1 MQTCH
6 EPKPGTYR
14 ELTKIVYVPRTEYI
28 FNTYRELVIFCDVRT
43 TNSRVRNVLHIRCRR
58 SSTVEVFKTYH
69 TTVQTSVMVL
79 DAESMH
85 FCLDTFVFDNVL
97 GDTWADASQMLC
109 RGVVQYVNHK
119 WLTAFRARE
128 KALQDKAKALL
139 TDQLLPMQLLMSMHL
154 KFGWPIRFHGMNSVD
169 IPVLVT
175 NVTKHTGNS
184 KVQEVGYLVLGFLL
198 VSLQEEPSRDDNV
211 VTSGYVLQLLTDMD
225 MATVAVEAVRACM
238 SSSISVTWTTSVL
251 CDLMKNPANIKKIAV
266 VGGMTTMLAAMTKHA
281 TDQQVALQTMCV
293 IMEIFIVLD
302 ENVPEAFH
310 AGDGMHSVVAV
321 MRLHPQNATIQI
333 TGCAILAKYF
343 KFAEEAHLILP
354 ISFLDTMVLDVLEHC
369 LVIGVNTN
377 PIQIQ
382 MAAFAIGKLCMNTTN
397 RSEVIMTDIPRLL
410 IKAMSVYNTHIQLQA
425 RGFFALWLMAHKNII
440 MQQHLKV
447 YGALHVV
454 DNILLLPGA
463 TLCSVKNALS
473 LGKWMRSM

>member
-1 MQTCH
+1 M
-6 EPKPGTYR
+6 
-14 ELTKIVYVPRTEYI
+14 
-28 FNTYRELVIFCDVRT
+28 
-43 TNSRVRNVLHIRCRR
+43 
-58 SSTVEVFKTYH
+58 VF
-69 TTVQTSVMVL
+69 
-79 DAESMH
+79 DPESMH

-97 GDTWADASQMLC
+97 GDTWAEASQIFG
-109 RGVVQYVNHK
+109 RGVVQYVDHK
-119 WLTAFRARE
+119 WLTSFRARE
-128 KALQDKAKALL
+128 KALQDKAQALL
-139 TDQLLPMQLLMSMHL
+139 KDELLPIHLLMSNHV
-154 KFGWPIRFHGMNSVD
+154 KFGWPIRFEGINSVD

-175 NVTKHTGNS
+175 NVTKYTGNCRI
-184 KVQEVGYLVLGFLL
+184 QEAGYLALGFLL
-198 VSLQEEPSRDDNV
+198 DSLHEEQSNDDNV

-225 MATVAVEAVRACM
+225 MATVAVGALRACM
-238 SSSISVTWTTSVL
+238 TSPTCVMWTTGVL
-251 CDLMKNPANIKKIAV
+251 CKLLKNPFNIEKIAA

-410 IKAMSVYNTHIQLQA
+410 IKAMSVYNTHIQLQE